1 VFLDNL
7 QVIWNLKKSPS
18 LSNVSDV
25 STVTST
31 SSDWVR
37 RDVEVGKHVDEDDED
52 DVSECSVVV
61 NVSSPRLEER
71 HDAPSKYSMADNR
84 TEYSL
89 QHMNSTQKAKSYQ
102 EEGFGEYNYYPE
114 DDEDEYEDVEL
125 DGDCNELCDAISQFT
140 MKENDD
146 AGGLPVSTGQHI
158 RFSYNSDD
166 EIEALIVDAESPHQ
180 HSKLLLDCSKIIFS
194 SSFTHEQKKCYTL
207 IFFDMFSRV

>member
-1 VFLDNL
+1 MEKN
-7 QVIWNLKKSPS
+7 PS

-37 RDVEVGKHVDEDDED
+37 RDVEVGKHVDEDEED

-61 NVSSPRLEER
+61 NVSSPHLDER
-71 HDAPSKYSMADNR
+71 HDAPSKFSMAHNR
-84 TEYSL
+84 TEYYSL

-102 EEGFGEYNYYPE
+102 DEGFGEYNYYPE

-125 DGDCNELCDAISQFT
+125 DGECNELCDAISQFT
-140 MKENDD
+140 MKENDG

-158 RFSYNSDD
+158 RFSYDSDD
-166 EIEALIVDAESPHQ
+166 EIEALIVDAEPPHQ
-180 HSKLLLDCSKIIFS
+180 QGKLLLDCSKIIFS
-194 SSFTHEQKKCYTL
+194 SSSFIHKQKNAPYL
-207 IFFDMFSRV
+207 FILF